1 MFCMIKFYKS
11 SLVFEFILLRE
22 NNKIKIVKDLFIGM
36 YEGKVYFVSVLIW
49 MDIKCLKK
57 IESK

>member
-36 YEGKVYFVSVLIW
+36 YEGKVYFVSVLI
-49 MDIKCLKK
+49 
-57 IESK
+57 